1 MEDLLI
7 KNTTIEQRKKIILSG
22 LAFAGLENNSLVTAD
37 DFNDY
42 INGYK
47 ELEEIYNDI
56 LRRTYDKNNKWT
68 EKNS

>member
-7 KNTTIEQRKKIILSG
+7 KNTTVEQRKEIILSG
-22 LAFAGLENNSLVTAD
+22 LAFAGLENNTLVTID

-56 LRRTYDKNNKWT
+56 LRSNY
-68 EKNS
+68 EKNDK

>member
-56 LRRTYDKNNKWT
+56 LRRTYDKNNK
-68 EKNS
+68 

>member
-1 MEDLLI
+1 MKDLLI

-56 LRRTYDKNNKWT
+56 LRRTYDKNNK
-68 EKNS
+68 